1 MAETS
6 YKDLLVYFNG
16 DFVPWAEATIHI
28 YSPAVKYGAGVFE
41 GIRGYWSDADERM
54 HLFRVADHLRR
65 LEYSQK
71 MMRFDRIF
79 TADEFAAPLDELI
92 RRNRF
97 RESVHIRPTVYVD
110 GTGESAAKGPV
121 DSFIVAI
128 PRGTPEHVHSGCRV
142 QVSSWQRSSDLAMPS
157 RVKANAN
164 YNNSRFA
171 AIQAKVDD
179 YDTALMLNARGQ
191 VSEGPGMCIFIVRGG
206 MPTTPS
212 ITSNILESITR
223 ATLIDLLRDDLELAC
238 VEREIDRSEL
248 YDAEEAFFCGTLWEI
263 TPIIEFD
270 GIPVGDGTIGPV
282 TKKLQRAY
290 FDLVMGIA
298 PDPHGWRTTL

>member
-1 MAETS
+1 MADSE

-16 DFVPWAEATIHI
+16 DFVPWADATIHV

-41 GIRGYWSDADERM
+41 GIRGYWSDADKQM
-54 HLFRVADHLRR
+54 YVFRVADHLQR

-71 MMRFDRIF
+71 MMRFERII
-79 TADEFAAPLDELI
+79 TAAEITGPLQELI
-92 RRNRF
+92 RRNSF
-97 RESVHIRPTVYVD
+97 RESIHIRPTVYVD
-110 GTGESAAKGPV
+110 GTGESAAQGPIET
-121 DSFIVAI
+121 FIVAI
-128 PRGTPEHVHSGCRV
+128 PRGTPEHVHTGCRV

-164 YNNSRFA
+164 YNNARFA
-171 AIQAKVDD
+171 AIQAKVDG

-206 MPTTPS
+206 VPSTPS
-212 ITSNILESITR
+212 VTSNILESITR
-223 ATLIDLLRDDLELAC
+223 ATLIDLLQDKLGLAS

-263 TPIIEFD
+263 TPITEFD

-290 FDLVMGIA
+290 FDLVMGVV
-298 PDPHGWRTTL
+298 PDPHGWRTTV

>member
-1 MAETS
+1 MAESS
-6 YKDLLVYFNG
+6 YKDLLVYFND
-16 DFVPWAEATIHI
+16 DFVPWAEATLHV

-41 GIRGYWSDADERM
+41 GIRGYWSDADECM

-71 MMRFDRIF
+71 MMRFDRLF
-79 TADEFAAPLDELI
+79 TADEIAAPLIELI
-92 RRNRF
+92 RRNEF

-110 GTGESAAKGPV
+110 GAGESAAQGPV
-121 DSFIVAI
+121 DVFIVAI
-128 PRGTPEHVHSGCRV
+128 PRGTPEHVHTGCRV

-164 YNNSRFA
+164 YNNARFA
-171 AIQAKVDD
+171 AIQANVDG

-191 VSEGPGMCIFIVRGG
+191 VAEGPGMCIFIVRGG
-206 MPTTPS
+206 VPTTPS
-212 ITSNILESITR
+212 VTSNILESITR
-223 ATLIDLLRDDLELAC
+223 ATLIDLLRDQLGLTS

-263 TPIIEFD
+263 TPITEFD
-270 GIPVGDGTIGPV
+270 GIPVGDGKIGPV

-290 FDLVMGIA
+290 FDLVTGIA